1 MCLNKLVVSL
11 PRDAPPLGL
20 DSLRGVRS
28 TGEAISSDAS
38 RSLDTVNNN
47 IYTRIFADYTNQ
59 HKFTKKQEVA
69 PGENS
74 VYDTAGLN
82 CSGLFHSVP

>member
-1 MCLNKLVVSL
+1 MCLNKLVVS
-11 PRDAPPLGL
+11 PSRDAPPLGL
-20 DSLRGVRS
+20 DSLRRVRS

-47 IYTRIFADYTNQ
+47 RIFADYTNQ

-74 VYDTAGLN
+74 VSDTAGHN